1 MESSLANVF
10 KDAEKHLKIAGI
22 ITRHISNKTDVRIFA
37 LNGLD
42 LSKYKNILDL
52 GCGYGFFTE
61 ALRGKVHPEA
71 TVIGVDRFSEYE
83 KFFCQSAERAN
94 IHANFLSTGVSAI
107 EKMESNSFDLVL
119 CSYALYFF
127 PEMAAHISRILKDD
141 GRFVSI
147 THAIPHMHEFT
158 AYVRKLLRE
167 EGYNLNSDLPY
178 EKLIKEFSDK
188 NGHQILAP
196 FFSNISKK
204 EYEGILIFGTSD
216 YQDLI
221 HYFNFKHSFFI
232 PEDIDT
238 DDKLHQ
244 MIIRKI
250 KRDLA
255 TNQELRITKNDAI
268 FVSSGPKV
276 LE

>member
-10 KDAEKHLKIAGI
+10 KDAEKHLKIADI
-22 ITRHISNKTDVRIFA
+22 ITRHISNKSDIRIFA

-42 LSKYKNILDL
+42 ISKCQNILDL

-61 ALRGKVHPEA
+61 ALRGKVHPKVKV
-71 TVIGVDRFSEYE
+71 TGVDRFTEYE
-83 KFFCQSAERAN
+83 KFFSQSAEKAGVSS
-94 IHANFLSTGVSAI
+94 NFLYKGISVL
-107 EKMESNSFDLVL
+107 EKMESNSYDLIL

-127 PEMAAHISRILKDD
+127 PEMVAHISRILKDD
-141 GRFVSI
+141 GLFVAI
-147 THAIPHMHEFT
+147 THAIPHMHEF
-158 AYVRKLLRE
+158 ADYVRKILRE
-167 EGYNLNSDLPY
+167 EGHNLDSCLPY

-188 NGHQILAP
+188 NGYQILTP
-196 FFSNISKK
+196 YFSKISKK
-204 EYEGILIFGTSD
+204 KYEGVLIFGAGD
-216 YQDLI
+216 YEDLI

-232 PEDIDT
+232 PEEIDA

-250 KRDLA
+250 KRDMGA
-255 TNQELRITKNDAI
+255 NQELRITKNDVI

-276 LE
+276 